1 MGPAYRH
8 MGAERGQE
16 DPWTAD
22 LVARVEAERRERL
35 PLDGWEERVAWRDRE
50 LMALLAHRLAQS
62 DPG

>member
-1 MGPAYRH
+1 MGPAYRR

-35 PLDGWEERVAWRDRE
+35 PLDGWGSA
-50 LMALLAHRLAQS
+50 S
-62 DPG
+62 PGATAS